1 MTFRTTSQGEEPQRQ
16 KAFCDFLW
24 LTENWRAALAK
35 VLFSCYRLNE
45 KSCALGRMRAYNPVY
60 LNILG
65 IKAYEFRRIRYCSR
79 LTNMKE
85 VYFDTE
91 IYAQICS
98 RQSGI
103 KDSDVAKLVRSVQ
116 SDKVRVYL
124 SGAVL
129 DETVSDPNTSEQ
141 EVLRRL
147 RLIRRIAK
155 RKIILKESTAI
166 IDDTISTYAKH
177 GRVPSFFMSPPP
189 YFKPVLSSQ
198 TRETSQQ
205 LEALATESQRRIK
218 ERKASTQQLF
228 KALASMPESNG
239 NENSEQSRTA
249 LNAIVNHVGVR
260 SDCDDK
266 CLDKLLQIRA
276 MRAITASLLS
286 QNNANPDAG
295 ESRSDLRHHL
305 LCGSAIGTLVTPDPS
320 LFIGSEGLSIDGL
333 EIIELPTL
341 LAALPS

>member
-1 MTFRTTSQGEEPQRQ
+1 
-16 KAFCDFLW
+16 
-24 LTENWRAALAK
+24 
-35 VLFSCYRLNE
+35 
-45 KSCALGRMRAYNPVY
+45 
-60 LNILG
+60 
-65 IKAYEFRRIRYCSR
+65 
-79 LTNMKE
+79 MKE

-103 KDSDVAKLVRSVQ
+103 KDSDVEKLVRSVQ

-124 SGAVL
+124 SSAVL
-129 DETVSDPNTSEQ
+129 DETVSDPNANEA

-166 IDDTISTYAKH
+166 IDDTISTYAKQ

-189 YFKPVLSSQ
+189 YFKPVLSGQ

-218 ERKASTQQLF
+218 ERKASTEQLF
-228 KALASMPESNG
+228 KALASVPESNG

-249 LNAIVNHVGVR
+249 LNAIINHVGAK
-260 SDCDDK
+260 SDCDDR
-266 CLDKLLQIRA
+266 CLDELLQIRA

-286 QNNANPDAG
+286 QNNAHANPDAA
-295 ESRSDLRHHL
+295 ESASNLRHHL
-305 LCGSAIGTLVTPDPS
+305 IYGSAIGTFVTRHPS
-320 LFIGSEGLSIDGL
+320 LFAGSERLPIDGL
-333 EIIELPTL
+333 EIIELPAL
-341 LAALPS
+341 LARLTS